1 MEFTIMRSLSLVVAL
16 AVATLASAPAFAHP
30 KLLSANPA
38 ANTVV
43 AATARLQL
51 SFSEGLVAQF
61 SGADLSM
68 TDMPGMKMK
77 SPMKMALKASLAP
90 DGKTLILAL
99 AKPLPRGTYKLD
111 WHVVSTDTHRVQGSY
126 AFKVK

>member
-1 MEFTIMRSLSLVVAL
+1 MRSLSLVVAL

>member
-1 MEFTIMRSLSLVVAL
+1 MRSLSLVVAM
-16 AVATLASAPAFAHP
+16 VAAPSVSAPVFAHP

-38 ANTVV
+38 ANAVV
-43 AATARLQL
+43 AAPACLRL

-68 TDMPGMKMK
+68 TDMPVMKMK
-77 SPMKMALKASLAP
+77 SPMKMALGASVAP
-90 DGKTLILAL
+90 DGKTLVLAL
-99 AKPLPRGTYKLD
+99 AKPLPRGTYKLH
-111 WHVVSTDTHRVQGSY
+111 WHVVSADTHRVQGSY

>member
-1 MEFTIMRSLSLVVAL
+1 MRSLSLVVAL
-16 AVATLASAPAFAHP
+16 AASTLASTPAFAHP

-38 ANTVV
+38 PNAVV
-43 AATARLQL
+43 SAPARLQL

>member
-1 MEFTIMRSLSLVVAL
+1 MRSLSLVAAL
-16 AVATLASAPAFAHP
+16 AAAALASAPTFAHP

-38 ANTVV
+38 ANAVV
-43 AATARLQL
+43 AAPTRLQL

-77 SPMKMALKASLAP
+77 SPMKMALKASVAP
-90 DGKTLILAL
+90 DGKTLVLAL

>member
-1 MEFTIMRSLSLVVAL
+1 MRSLSLVIAL
-16 AVATLASAPAFAHP
+16 AAVTLASAPAFAHP
-30 KLLSANPA
+30 KLLSSNPGPNA
-38 ANTVV
+38 VV
-43 AATARLQL
+43 AAPARLQL

-68 TDMPGMKMK
+68 TAMPGMKMK

-90 DGKTLILAL
+90 YGKTLVLAL

>member
-1 MEFTIMRSLSLVVAL
+1 MRSLSFVVAL
-16 AVATLASAPAFAHP
+16 AAAALASAPAFTHP

-38 ANTVV
+38 PNAVV
-43 AATARLQL
+43 AAPQRIQL
-51 SFSEGLVAQF
+51 TFSEGLVVQF

-77 SPMKMALKASLAP
+77 SPMKMAFQASVAP
-90 DGKTLILAL
+90 DGKTLVLAL

-126 AFKVK
+126 VFKVK

>member
-1 MEFTIMRSLSLVVAL
+1 MRSLSLVAAL
-16 AVATLASAPAFAHP
+16 AAAALAGAPAFAHP

-38 ANTVV
+38 ANAVV
-43 AATARLQL
+43 AAPARLQL

-77 SPMKMALKASLAP
+77 SPMKMALKASVAP
-90 DGKTLILAL
+90 DGKTLVLAL
-99 AKPLPRGTYKLD
+99 GRPLPRGTYKLD
-111 WHVVSTDTHRVQGSY
+111 WHVVSADTHRVQGSY